1 MTWRGSAFALPISE
15 HPMDGIA
22 SSPLLGTPRARVDKE
37 HGPNGKH
44 WGELAP
50 QVMALLPT
58 PHGFGKDGR
67 AGRPGPTG
75 NELGRALTLLPT
87 PRVSDQNGAGEH
99 GQGGLDLRTVASKLR
114 LLPTPNTQLGT
125 GSSSARRTGYRGDP
139 TVLSIAESLS
149 RGASTSPPSAV
160 GKPST
165 GLRLNP
171 SFVGWMMGT
180 PSCGECGREWTDPDC
195 PHSATAFTSTA
206 PGCSENA

>member
-1 MTWRGSAFALPISE
+1 
-15 HPMDGIA
+15 
-22 SSPLLGTPRARVDKE
+22 VDKE

-44 WGELAP
+44 WGEP

-58 PHGFGKDGR
+58 PR
-67 AGRPGPTG
+67 A
-75 NELGRALTLLPT
+75 
-87 PRVSDQNGAGEH
+87 SDQNGAGEH
-99 GQGGLDLRTVASKLR
+99 GQGGLDLRTVASRLSLLPTPTALR

-139 TVLSIAESLS
+139 TVLGIAESLS
-149 RGASTSPPSAV
+149 SGASTSPPFAA

-195 PHSATAFTSTA
+195 PHSATAFKSKLDGSPASTS
-206 PGCSENA
+206 PSLNGGD